1 MLDHQVFA
9 ERVFSVQKKTT
20 TQAQSA
26 EVRALRREF
35 IRQFYKKN
43 KVMFL
48 SAAGF
53 NVLRAISYLMV
64 AIILQLAVDLVAGE
78 TSYTF
83 GEVVLFSVCAELVVL
98 TANCGYMFCKPRFL
112 NRAMT
117 QYKTYAFSRL
127 SQKSIGTFSKENTGT
142 YISALTN
149 DATSIETSYLEKIM
163 AFPYMAVSCAGALGM
178 MVYSNVYL
186 TLAAIGFMLI
196 PVVVSVALGGR
207 LAAWEKKVSG
217 KNERFVGMV
226 KDLLSGF
233 SVIKSFKAERQAEQ
247 LFWRENSAVENTKQK
262 RRETELTISLL
273 GECASDIAQFGVFL
287 VGAWMSLSGR
297 GVTAGMLILF
307 VQLMNYL
314 LNPVREIPTL
324 LAARKASYA
333 LVEKL
338 AVSLQGNVR
347 GNGKKVPARLEKG
360 IALQNLSFA
369 YEEGKPVLRDIS
381 YTFEAGKSYAVVGG
395 SGSGKSTLL
404 SLLMGSSE
412 MYSGS
417 IFYDGNEL
425 REISSDSL
433 YELLTLVQ
441 QNVFIFNDTIRNN
454 VTMFSKFDDRLVNE
468 AIRKSGLAAL
478 IAERGE
484 DYVCGENGSALSGGE
499 KQRISIARA
508 LLRGA
513 PVMLIDEATAALDA
527 ETAAAVTGSILDM
540 DELTRIVVT
549 HRLEESLLRRYD
561 EILVMRAGQ
570 IAERGCFA
578 VLMEQK
584 GLFYSLYT
592 VAQ

>member
-1 MLDHQVFA
+1 MSKKDLVQISPAKV
-9 ERVFSVQKKTT
+9 RV
-20 TQAQSA
+20 
-26 EVRALRREF
+26 LRRELT
-35 IRQFYKKN
+35 RQFYKKN
-43 KVMFL
+43 MAMFL
-48 SAAGF
+48 LAASF

-64 AIILQLAVDLVAGE
+64 AVILQLVVDLIAGK
-78 TSYTF
+78 TAYSF
-83 GEVVLFSVCAELVVL
+83 GQVVLFSVCSELVVL
-98 TANCGYMFCKPRFL
+98 TANFGYMLCKPRFL

-117 QYKTYAFSRL
+117 QYKMHAFFQL
-127 SQKSIGTFSKENTGT
+127 SQKSIGTFSRENTGT

-149 DATSIETSYLEKIM
+149 DANSIETSYLEKIM
-163 AFPYMAVSCAGALGM
+163 AFPYMLVSCMGSLGM
-178 MVYSNVYL
+178 MIYSNLYL
-186 TLAAIGFMLI
+186 TLAAVGFMLI
-196 PVVVSVALGGR
+196 PILVSVLLGGR
-207 LAAWEKKVSG
+207 LAVWEKEVSG
-217 KNERFVGMV
+217 KNEKFVGIV

-233 SVIKSFKAERQAEQ
+233 SVIKSFKAERRAEQ
-247 LFWRENSAVENTKQK
+247 LFLRENSAVENTKQK

-273 GECASDIAQFGVFL
+273 GECASDVAQFGVFL
-287 VGAWMSLSGR
+287 VGAWMSITGR

-314 LNPVREIPTL
+314 LTPVREIPPL

-338 AVSLQGNVR
+338 AVSLQDNIR
-347 GNGKKVPARLEKG
+347 NNGAEIPAQLENG
-360 IALQNLSFA
+360 ITLQNLSFA
-369 YEEGKPVLRDIS
+369 YEEGKPVLQDIS
-381 YTFEAGKSYAVVGG
+381 CTFKPGKSYAIVGS

-412 MYSGS
+412 AYNGS
-417 IFYDGNEL
+417 ILYDNSEL
-425 REISSDSL
+425 RSVSSDSL

-454 VTMFSKFDDRLVNE
+454 VTMFSEFDDKLVNE
-468 AIRKSGLAAL
+468 AIQKSGLAKL
-478 IAERGE
+478 IAQRGE
-484 DYVCGENGSALSGGE
+484 DYICGENGSALSGGE

-540 DELTRIVVT
+540 DKLTRIVVT

-561 EILVMRAGQ
+561 EILVMRAGK
-570 IAERGCFA
+570 IAEKGRFA
-578 VLMEQK
+578 DLMKQK
-584 GLFYSLYT
+584 GLFYSLFT